1 MAKGWYIVHTFT
13 GYEQKIQRA
22 IFTLR
27 DSDPDFALS
36 CFDVKIPMEQYKTLD
51 KDGNEI
57 TKERKLLPGYIL
69 VEIDFPK
76 DEGWQVVYSKIKRI
90 SGVTDFVSTANDK
103 KPLPMPAKEV
113 TKIFATAGDTPTET
127 EFKLQQTF
135 VIGEE
140 VKIIN
145 GPFESFSGKVDEI
158 DTVKNKLN
166 VVVQIFGRPTSIEV
180 EYSQAEKLAF

>member
-1 MAKGWYIVHTFT
+1 MSKGWYIVHTYT

-22 IFTLR
+22 IFTQR
-27 DSDPDFALS
+27 ETDAEFAAA

-51 KDGNEI
+51 KDGKEV

-69 VEIDFPK
+69 VEIDFPN
-76 DEGWQVVYSKIKRI
+76 DSGWQTIYSKIRRI
-90 SGVTDFVSTANDK
+90 QGVTAFVSLANDK

-113 TKIFATAGDTPTET
+113 KKIFASAGDTPTEA
-127 EFKLQQTF
+127 EFKLQQVF
-135 VIGEE
+135 ELGEE

-158 DTVKNKLN
+158 DTVKNKLK

-180 EYSQAEKLAF
+180 EFVQAEKLTF